1 MTTLVSLW
9 TDIRKRL
16 EAEGVDSP
24 VLDARMLIEK
34 GADVRR
40 LDIVTDPRREM
51 TEAQI
56 EGVEA
61 LVARRL
67 AREPIS
73 HIIGRKGFWTLEFA
87 VTPDVLTPRPDTEL
101 LVEAGLEFLAPD
113 KPGRVLDLG
122 VGSGVVLLTVLSER
136 PQAVGVGVDLSEAA
150 LIVARA
156 NGAALDLNSRIEWR
170 AGDWGA
176 GLEGPFDLIL
186 SNPPYIASAEI
197 ETLAPEVAKFE
208 PRLALDGGADG
219 LDAYRALMPQ
229 IRALLA
235 PGGRFA
241 LEVGKGQAQAVWA
254 LADAA
259 GLQPLDVR
267 ADLAG
272 VDRVVTGR
280 RRELL
285 LGDD

>member
-9 TDIRKRL
+9 TDIRRRL
-16 EAEGVDSP
+16 EAAGVESP
-24 VLDARMLIEK
+24 VIDARMLIEK
-34 GADVRR
+34 GAGVRR

-51 TEAQI
+51 SQTQI
-56 EGVEA
+56 AAVEA
-61 LVARRL
+61 LAARRL

-73 HIIGRKGFWTLEFA
+73 QILGRKGFWTLEFA

-101 LVEAGLEFLAPD
+101 LVEAALEFLAADRPA
-113 KPGRVLDLG
+113 RVLDLG
-122 VGSGVVLLTVLSER
+122 VGSGAILLTVLSER
-136 PQAVGVGVDLSEAA
+136 PDAQGVGVDLSDAA
-150 LIVARA
+150 LAVARA
-156 NGAALDLNSRIEWR
+156 NGAALGLNNRVEWR

-176 GLEGPFDLIL
+176 GLDGPFDLIL

-197 ETLAPEVAKFE
+197 ETLAPEVAHYE

-219 LDAYRALMPQ
+219 LDAYRALLPQ
-229 IRALLA
+229 ISLLLST
-235 PGGRFA
+235 GGRFA
-241 LEVGKGQAQAVWA
+241 LEVGRGQAQAVWA

-267 ADLAG
+267 ADLGG

-285 LGDD
+285 LGDH

>member
-9 TDIRKRL
+9 SDIRKRL
-16 EAEGVDSP
+16 EAAGVDSP

-34 GADVRR
+34 GANVRR

-51 TEAQI
+51 SQAQVEA
-56 EGVEA
+56 VEA
-61 LVARRL
+61 LALRRL
-67 AREPIS
+67 GREPIS
-73 HIIGRKGFWTLEFA
+73 HIIGRKGFWTLELA

-101 LVEAGLEFLAPD
+101 LVEAALEYLAPD
-113 KPGRVLDLG
+113 KPARVLDLG
-122 VGSGVVLLTVLSER
+122 VGSGAILLAVLNER
-136 PQAVGVGVDLSEAA
+136 PLAQGVGVDVSDAA
-150 LIVARA
+150 LNVARA
-156 NGAALDLNSRIEWR
+156 NGAALGLSQRIDWR

-176 GLEGPFDLIL
+176 GLDGPFDLIV

-208 PRLALDGGADG
+208 PRLALDGGIDG
-219 LDAYRALMPQ
+219 LDAYRALLPQ
-229 IRALLA
+229 IRVLLA

-267 ADLAG
+267 ADLGG
-272 VDRVVTGR
+272 VERVVTGR

-285 LGDD
+285 LGDH